1 MKSKLNL
8 AVLLVTPLLLSAC
21 ALTPKVQLAE
31 PVVPEVNE
39 LEKNLTNSQ
48 FQVEQNWWINL
59 GDTQL
64 NTLMDKALK
73 ASPSLS
79 SADARMQA
87 AKALFEANR
96 AVLIP
101 QIGVGGQVSRQ
112 QLSQNYIFLPGMP
125 TTTTY
130 GLAAGSLQW
139 SLDVW
144 GKQKKLMSS
153 AGEKMQASQ
162 ASYEAAKLMLAS
174 TIANVYID
182 YDRAAK
188 SLALAQSD
196 TQARRNLLNIALQ
209 RKDAGI
215 IDDAVLEQSRIDLN
229 VTKIREDQASLAL
242 KQLQHQL
249 AVLAGEGPSWGESLA
264 TPHLNPAKI
273 TQNFPDKIPADLL
286 ARRADLQALLSNVR
300 ANRLEVDAAKLD
312 YLPNID
318 LQANFGYQ
326 AYGFENIL
334 SPNSQMFSIGPVFNL
349 PIFDG
354 GRIDANVNAKQAAR
368 NQAISEYHESL
379 LQSLRQAADGI
390 EGIKIA
396 QKEVAQITESTQSM
410 QNIFNTYQAR
420 LTVGIA
426 SQEQIDLLQTNL
438 VRQQQALVD
447 AQGRLFAAHVSLVQ
461 ALGGGYSVKKSKN

>member
-1 MKSKLNL
+1 MKSKLKL
-8 AVLLVTPLLLSAC
+8 AALLVSPLLIHAC
-21 ALTPKVQLAE
+21 ALAPKAQLDEPKVPA
-31 PVVPEVNE
+31 VSE
-39 LEKNLTNSQ
+39 LEKNLTNTQ
-48 FQVEQNWWINL
+48 FLIEKNWWVSL
-59 GDTQL
+59 GDPNL

-101 QIGVGGQVSRQ
+101 QIGVGGQISRQ

-139 SLDVW
+139 SLDLW
-144 GKQKKLMSS
+144 GKQKKLMYS
-153 AGEKMQASQ
+153 AGQKMQASQ

-188 SLALAQSD
+188 SLSLAQLD
-196 TQARRNLLNIALQ
+196 TLARKDLLSIGLQ
-209 RKDAGI
+209 RKNSGI
-215 IDDAVLEQSRIDLN
+215 IDEVGLEQYRIDLN
-229 VTKIREDQASLAL
+229 SAKTREDQANLAF

-249 AVLAGEGPSWGESLA
+249 AVLAGEGPSWGE
-264 TPHLNPAKI
+264 HLPVPNLSPIKI
-273 TQNFPDKIPADLL
+273 TESFPDKVPADLL
-286 ARRADLQALLSNVR
+286 ARRADLQALLSNVQ

-326 AYGFENIL
+326 SYGFDNL
-334 SPNSQMFSIGPVFNL
+334 LNQTSQMFSIGPVINL

-368 NQAISEYHESL
+368 NQSISEYHEAL

-390 EGIKIA
+390 DGFKVA
-396 QKEVAQITESTQSM
+396 QKEVTHLTESTQSM
-410 QNIFNTYQAR
+410 QNIFNTQRAR
-420 LTVGIA
+420 LSAGIV

-447 AQGRLFAAHVSLVQ
+447 SQGRLFAAHVSLVQ
-461 ALGGGYSVKKSKN
+461 ALGGGYSVKKSNN